1 MSLED
6 AEVTAESTAL
16 RQDVRDVSVGLT
28 VSLQNTDA
36 ECRNNRCCI
45 YGLDVLGYLD
55 EIPVCVGYE
64 IDGEVTT
71 DFPVTHLLEK
81 AKPVLKTL
89 PGWKED
95 IRGIRKYE
103 DLPENCRNYIE
114 FIEKEVGY
122 PFTMISNGFRK
133 R

>member
-1 MSLED
+1 M
-6 AEVTAESTAL
+6 TAESTAL

-36 ECRNNRCCI
+36 ECREQQMLHLRFWMF
-45 YGLDVLGYLD
+45 LDILD

-81 AKPVLKTL
+81 AKPVLENTSGLERRYQRNQKIRRSSGKL
-89 PGWKED
+89 P
-95 IRGIRKYE
+95 
-103 DLPENCRNYIE
+103 
-114 FIEKEVGY
+114 
-122 PFTMISNGFRK
+122 
-133 R
+133 